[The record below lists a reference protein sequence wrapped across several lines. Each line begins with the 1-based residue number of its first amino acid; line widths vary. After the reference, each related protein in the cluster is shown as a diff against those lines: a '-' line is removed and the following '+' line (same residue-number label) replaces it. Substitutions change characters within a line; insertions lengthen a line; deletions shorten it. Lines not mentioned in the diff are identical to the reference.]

1 MLQLAELAR
10 TRFREAEG
18 QRKDGDIDSA
28 DMIVNGALVALH
40 TRYYSHSSAL
50 LISHPFVPFLYLST
64 GAVPTIYKSDL
75 IMTGWDDE
83 EVGKA

>member
-28 DMIVNGALVALH
+28 DMTVNGAFVALH
-40 TRYYSHSSAL
+40 TRYYSHHL
-50 LISHPFVPFLYLST
+50 LFWSLIPLDSLSQYRS
-64 GAVPTIYKSDL
+64 GADY
-75 IMTGWDDE
+75 
-83 EVGKA
+83 